1 MGRVE
6 VQEFMQTRGLGEF
19 DDEGCYSEAGGV
31 GFFGKCGVWS
41 SRLVDHRGAGGVK
54 ERALAHEV
62 LHCLVVPGRRWHLCS
77 VADVR
82 VWPSK
87 SSLS

>member
-41 SRLVDHRGAGGVK
+41 SRLVDHRGRQGEGTRTRGAALSRCAG
-54 ERALAHEV
+54 A
-62 LHCLVVPGRRWHLCS
+62 
-77 VADVR
+77 
-82 VWPSK
+82 
-87 SSLS
+87 